1 MTNMGV
7 HNNAHVPKE
16 SFPGFLWYAIEFFI
30 VVGVSVGIAM
40 NSVNYFTEIGF
51 TEQMTNWIFWGIAG
65 GVFLVYYLPIRAL
78 VLKKPILK
86 NI

>member
-7 HNNAHVPKE
+7 HNNVHVPKD
-16 SFPGFLWYAIEFFI
+16 SFPEFLWYAIEFFI
-30 VVGVSVGIAM
+30 VVGASVGIAM

-65 GVFLVYYLPIRAL
+65 GVFLVYYIPIRAL
-78 VLKKPILK
+78 IFKKPILK

>member
-1 MTNMGV
+1 MGA
-7 HNNAHVPKE
+7 HNNIHVPKE
-16 SFPGFLWYAIEFFI
+16 SFPKFLWYAIEFFI

-40 NSVNYFTEIGF
+40 ISVNYFAEIGF

-65 GVFLVYYLPIRAL
+65 GVFLVYYIPIRTL
-78 VLKKPILK
+78 VFKRPILK

>member
-7 HNNAHVPKE
+7 HNNVHVPKD

-78 VLKKPILK
+78 ILKKPIFK